1 VLDEELGNSVELI
14 SELNTTKDIQID
26 KYNLSRFHEAQE
38 YSYQTA
44 LSEIKMGY
52 KQSHWMWFIFPQIK
66 GLGHSS
72 TAQYYSISCV
82 NEARAYLE
90 DVVLGGRMR
99 EICNELLNHSE
110 KRVQRILGGIDSI
123 KLKSSMT
130 LFDLISPNDVFH
142 KILDVFY
149 SGERDKRT
157 IEIIKV

>member
-1 VLDEELGNSVELI
+1 MLGEILGNSVKSL
-14 SELNTTKDIQID
+14 SEFNNIKTD

-72 TAQYYSISCV
+72 TAQYYAISCED
-82 NEARAYLE
+82 EAKAYLE
-90 DVVLGGRMR
+90 DDVLGGRIR
-99 EICNELLNHSE
+99 EVCHELLNHSE
-110 KRVQRILGGIDSI
+110 KSVQYMLGGIDSM

-130 LFDLISPNDVFH
+130 LFDFISPDDVFN
-142 KILDVFY
+142 KVLDVFY
-149 SGERDKRT
+149 SGERDRRT
-157 IEIIKV
+157 IEIINV